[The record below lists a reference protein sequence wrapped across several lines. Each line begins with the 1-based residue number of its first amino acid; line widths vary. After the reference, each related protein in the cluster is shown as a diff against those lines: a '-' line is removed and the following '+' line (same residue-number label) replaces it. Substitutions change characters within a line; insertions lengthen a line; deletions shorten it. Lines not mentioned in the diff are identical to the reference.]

1 MQRRHPL
8 SSRHLHWLPAELTEE
23 KVSIPSKDDGK
34 DRLWMLKPSMWV
46 TPRKVELEITYNLSL
61 SFSFSLCVSL
71 FSSTSTICFI
81 DWFYAGS
88 CTVLCQGWTVDI
100 LIL

>member
-1 MQRRHPL
+1 M

-61 SFSFSLCVSL
+61 SLSLSLSVFLSSHPHRVCVL
-71 FSSTSTICFI
+71 
-81 DWFYAGS
+81 
-88 CTVLCQGWTVDI
+88 
-100 LIL
+100 

>member
-61 SFSFSLCVSL
+61 FLFLSLCFSLL
-71 FSSTSTICFI
+71 IHI
-81 DWFYAGS
+81 DNMFYRL
-88 CTVLCQGWTVDI
+88 VLCWLLSCAVSRVDI